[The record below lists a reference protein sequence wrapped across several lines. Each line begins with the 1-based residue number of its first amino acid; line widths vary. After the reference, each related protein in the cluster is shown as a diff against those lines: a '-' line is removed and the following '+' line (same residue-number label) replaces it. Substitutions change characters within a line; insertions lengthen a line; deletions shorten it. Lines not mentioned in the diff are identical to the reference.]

1 MKLTY
6 RGVSYEHIPVTLE
19 VNEVDIIGK
28 YRGQA
33 IRRHVLTQELQ
44 RPEVESALLHY
55 RGSNYKVM
63 QPVFSSTRKEAP
75 SASCPV
81 RLPQLSKLVNSDI
94 HSVHLNNMRSNLE
107 RRLQMA
113 RQKGDEQLISQLQ
126 QESRKLMISIQH

>member
-33 IRRHVLTQELQ
+33 
-44 RPEVESALLHY
+44 SALLHY